1 MGKRDQEEGEACLKM
16 LVYVFSIFKH
26 LAIFSLICKG
36 FKESLGNRVGRKK
49 MRNKGWGWRKVLE
62 YFWNQERGGGIWA
75 YSQGHRGWKWGPKRE
90 KRGPGSGWREKEKR
104 YGGEGWGLVLRSGR
118 EGRIC
123 NWGSGEREMKMGER
137 CRLEIGRKWGRR
149 W

>member
-1 MGKRDQEEGEACLKM
+1 MK
-16 LVYVFSIFKH
+16 
-26 LAIFSLICKG
+26 
-36 FKESLGNRVGRKK
+36 
-49 MRNKGWGWRKVLE
+49 
-62 YFWNQERGGGIWA
+62 
-75 YSQGHRGWKWGPKRE
+75 
-90 KRGPGSGWREKEKR
+90 EKEKR

-137 CRLEIGRKWGRR
+137 WLEIGRKWGRR